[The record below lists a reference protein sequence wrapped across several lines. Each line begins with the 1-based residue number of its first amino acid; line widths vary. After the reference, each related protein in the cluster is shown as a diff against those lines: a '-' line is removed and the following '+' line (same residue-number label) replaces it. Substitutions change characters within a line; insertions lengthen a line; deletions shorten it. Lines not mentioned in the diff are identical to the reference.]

1 MEEWA
6 AGKPDREEGTLKDT
20 ANDQRSVQ
28 LHEGLDVSKLSLTNV
43 DLHFHAGCERHANTS
58 MDDYLDFAYKT
69 GRIVIGV
76 TDHFGLYHP
85 GGDWSGRPYEGSLRG
100 FQRFMSDIDEASA
113 RFPMLKLLKCPELRA
128 ATLDD
133 HLPEEAVQASDFF
146 LCEPPGVERG
156 EVERN
161 TALRLDHVR
170 KAASFRE
177 STSRPV
183 LLVHP
188 FRAAVNR
195 RLVKEPIDPRLAR
208 SDSAPVRAFT
218 EKDLSDFFMFDLRR
232 YAGVCK
238 QEGIPVEINGNTDS
252 RIRRTNLIVPYR
264 MLIAACA
271 LLRDCGVDL
280 VPGSDL
286 HAIRSSVG
294 WSGSYVPWTT
304 LEALRLRPQDS
315 PFVRSLLGQDPS
327 ARL

>member
-1 MEEWA
+1 LL
-6 AGKPDREEGTLKDT
+6 GNREEATLKDT
-20 ANDQRSVQ
+20 TNDQPSVQ
-28 LHEGLDVSKLSLTNV
+28 LREDLDVSRLALTNV
-43 DLHFHAGCERHANTS
+43 DLHFHAGCERQAGTS
-58 MDDYLDFAYKT
+58 IDDYLDFAYKT
-69 GRIVIGV
+69 GRRVIGV
-76 TDHFGLYHP
+76 TDHFGFFHP
-85 GGDWSGRPYEGSLRG
+85 GGDRGGRPYEGSLRG

-128 ATLDD
+128 ATLDS

-156 EVERN
+156 EVDRN
-161 TALRLDHVR
+161 TALRIDHVR
-170 KAASFRE
+170 KAAGLRE
-177 STSRPV
+177 STSTPV

-195 RLVKEPIDPRLAR
+195 HLVKEPIDPHLAR
-208 SDSAPVRAFT
+208 SDSASAGAFS
-218 EKDLSDFFMFDLRR
+218 EEDLSDFFMFDLRR
-232 YAGVCK
+232 YASVCK

-252 RIRRTNLIVPYR
+252 RIRRTNLIGPYR
-264 MLIAACA
+264 RLIAACA

-304 LEALRLRPQDS
+304 LEALQLLPQDS
-315 PFVRSLLGQDPS
+315 PFVRSLLDLDPP
-327 ARL
+327 RR